1 MTDYVLRLMKNTMKI
16 EMLAIMAL
24 ILIMASCGGRKH
36 DAEYYMAMV
45 DSIRKAEQ
53 VKEIQQKAGIYDDPV
68 EAWFDTLQL
77 RTLPI
82 QSAGT
87 DLALLGGFIAVP
99 MNVNEHFGYNVS
111 AKLKAM
117 KLPSAYR
124 KEVILLAE
132 MVDSVTPR
140 LQLYTMDKKH
150 MPIDQLCIYEQN
162 QEKRENDSGINYL
175 EYFIT
180 TKYEITLMMYYQSR
194 DNERKPELLNSRRF
208 IINKEGMF
216 EETIIELE

>member
-1 MTDYVLRLMKNTMKI
+1 MTFILRLMKNTMKI
-16 EMLAIMAL
+16 EMLAVMAL
-24 ILIMASCGGRKH
+24 ILLMASCGGRKH
-36 DAEYYMAMV
+36 NADYYMAMV

-68 EAWFDTLQL
+68 DAWFDTLQL

-87 DLALLGGFIAVP
+87 DLALLGGFVAVP
-99 MNVNEHFGYNVS
+99 MNINEHFGYNVS
-111 AKLKAM
+111 ARLKAM

-150 MPIDQLCIYEQN
+150 MPIDQLVIYEQN
-162 QEKRENDSGINYL
+162 AEDRDFDSGTDYL

-208 IINKEGMF
+208 LINKDGMF
-216 EETIIELE
+216 EETVIELE